1 MLALDVNLFVQE
13 MFKTEPKI
21 RYVAVIENF
30 RIVGYKQREGLTLN
44 TPTEIIRNYVSIMPP
59 IMIDSVAKL
68 SPYLGEA
75 EFVIVRYTKV
85 LHVYFRKGNIVVVA
99 SFDPDISESLF
110 AKITEGFNR
119 LSRQYLS

>member
-75 EFVIVRYTKV
+75 EFVIVRYAKV
-85 LHVYFRKGNIVVVA
+85 LHVYFRKGNFVVVA